1 MRGKPIFYNR
11 RTGHARG
18 TKIKKS
24 SRDPR
29 LLLYESPTEIH
40 KKNITGSFK
49 KSSSKWK
56 RVIPDSKTI
65 FLSVDLPP
73 TSIKSFGAPTNRNA
87 KRTQMHTKGPK
98 VFLLPLEPEA
108 GSPVVKSGHR
118 GCNVRI
124 RRINVRIQCI
134 NEKSWN
140 TCIFL
145 EGCNSDKISI
155 KD

>member
-1 MRGKPIFYNR
+1 MRGKSIFYNR

-24 SRDPR
+24 SRSRPPASVIWISYR
-29 LLLYESPTEIH
+29 IH
-40 KKNITGSFK
+40 KKDITGSSK
-49 KSSSKWK
+49 KSSSKWE

-87 KRTQMHTKGPK
+87 ERTQMHTKGPK
-98 VFLLPLEPEA
+98 VSLLSLEPEA

-124 RRINVRIQCI
+124 RRINVVQGA
-134 NEKSWN
+134 KSWN

-145 EGCNSDKISI
+145 EGCN
-155 KD
+155 

>member
-1 MRGKPIFYNR
+1 MRGKSIFSNR
-11 RTGHARG
+11 RRGHARG

-29 LLLYESPTEIH
+29 ILLYESATEYT
-40 KKNITGSFK
+40 KKTSPDHSK
-49 KSSSKWK
+49 KSSSKWE

-65 FLSVDLPP
+65 FLSVNLPP

-87 KRTQMHTKGPK
+87 ERTQMHTKGPK
-98 VFLLPLEPEA
+98 VSLLPLEPEA

-124 RRINVRIQCI
+124 RRINVVQGA
-134 NEKSWN
+134 KSWN

-145 EGCNSDKISI
+145 EGCN
-155 KD
+155 